1 MHSPEETE
9 QVSRA
14 HQKTTRRTRAEGFLY
29 ERIDLNQSISK
40 IQSEMEVAPRYKLLT
55 LLKWFTLL
63 IRFALFTLLKLFIPL
78 KLFYTAQTLSC
89 MPILLGKVRT
99 LLIMILIC

>member
-40 IQSEMEVAPRYKLLT
+40 IQSEMEVAQRYKLL
-55 LLKWFTLL
+55 KCN
-63 IRFALFTLLKLFIPL
+63 
-78 KLFYTAQTLSC
+78 YTVDTFDTID
-89 MPILLGKVRT
+89 MVYKN
-99 LLIMILIC
+99 

>member
-14 HQKTTRRTRAEGFLY
+14 HQKTTRRTRAEGSLN
-29 ERIDLNQSISK
+29 ERIGLNQSISK

-55 LLKWFTLL
+55 LLKWFKLL
-63 IRFALFTLLKLFIPL
+63 TQFALFTLLKLFIPL

>member
-40 IQSEMEVAPRYKLLT
+40 IQSEMEVTATSKPY
-55 LLKWFTLL
+55 F
-63 IRFALFTLLKLFIPL
+63 RF
-78 KLFYTAQTLSC
+78 
-89 MPILLGKVRT
+89 
-99 LLIMILIC
+99 

>member
-1 MHSPEETE
+1 
-9 QVSRA
+9 
-14 HQKTTRRTRAEGFLY
+14 
-29 ERIDLNQSISK
+29 
-40 IQSEMEVAPRYKLLT
+40 MEVAPRYKLLT

-63 IRFALFTLLKLFIPL
+63 TRFALFTLLKLFIPL

-89 MPILLGKVRT
+89 MPILLGKFRT